1 MILPSF
7 FQHHCGFFASVTQG
21 FFEYLSIYFLIS
33 GFDREFHL
41 RNQKFRFQ
49 RRPFLRLLLQKY
61 IFRENF
67 VVSLKS
73 SSVFFVFSLSIISKR
88 PAVRRFGTKKEVYW
102 LFWRILVLK
111 EVQDVAS
118 RLRDY
123 LSDNFRKFGS
133 VPKIQKFLRTCSR
146 MNPSLIKTDQQ
157 KSLYQI

>member
-1 MILPSF
+1 MSLFKRNSSSF
-7 FQHHCGFFASVTQG
+7 CSFSRHHGFHFG
-21 FFEYLSIYFLIS
+21 
-33 GFDREFHL
+33 
-41 RNQKFRFQ
+41 NQKFRFQ

-133 VPKIQKFLRTCSR
+133 VPKIWKLLRLLKDES
-146 MNPSLIKTDQQ
+146 SLDQHLIYR
-157 KSLYQI
+157 KACI